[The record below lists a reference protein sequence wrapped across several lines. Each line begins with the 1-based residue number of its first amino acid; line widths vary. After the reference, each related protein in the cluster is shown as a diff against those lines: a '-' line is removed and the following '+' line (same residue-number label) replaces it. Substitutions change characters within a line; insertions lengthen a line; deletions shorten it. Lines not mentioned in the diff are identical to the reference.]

1 MEKLTDD
8 MEKIHQQENLDKV
21 KFYNLEQDFEIESLF
36 KITDSLNSRIN
47 EIKDS
52 DSELWHTI
60 LQKLKIDW
68 TYNSNS
74 IEGSTLSRGDTHF
87 FLTEGLTVEGKPFKD
102 FLDAKNHLEAI
113 DYLYEIISDNR
124 DVSEGVI
131 KELNALILS
140 DVKFTPAQDKNA
152 NIIQKKARP
161 GEYKKQPNHVLLPNG
176 DIHQYVEPEQ
186 VQPQMQELVEW
197 IAENENKL
205 HPILVASIVHYNLV
219 RIHAFDD
226 GNGRGA
232 RILMNLLLMKHD
244 FFPAV
249 IKTERK
255 RKYLNTLQE
264 ADKGNIYPFIQ
275 FMASE
280 LIETQESV
288 INDLEMNGK

>member
-8 MEKIHQQENLDKV
+8 MEKINQQENLDKV

-140 DVKFTPAQDKNA
+140 DVKFTPAQDKDG

-197 IAENENKL
+197 IAENENRL

-232 RILMNLLLMKHD
+232 RILMNLLLMKHN

-255 RKYLNTLQE
+255 RKYLSALQE
-264 ADKGNIYPFIQ
+264 ADKGNIYPFIK
-275 FMASE
+275 FMAHE